1 MREEGTALMLE
12 GGKHT
17 IPKSVPLTES
27 LSAGVIQQPDQE
39 VHPFFAHGL
48 ERFSLMH
55 KTVLAFLGEA
65 EGPVPIDLPC
75 CLFY

>member
-1 MREEGTALMLE
+1 MEEEGTALMLE

-17 IPKSVPLTES
+17 IPKSVPLRES
-27 LSAGVIQQPDQE
+27 ILAGVIHHSDQE
-39 VHPFFAHGL
+39 VHPFFVYEL

-55 KTVLAFLGEA
+55 KTVLAFLGEVESSVA
-65 EGPVPIDLPC
+65 IDLPC

>member
-1 MREEGTALMLE
+1 MQEEGTALMLK
-12 GGKHT
+12 GKHT
-17 IPKSVPLTES
+17 ILKSVPLTES
-27 LSAGVIQQPDQE
+27 ISAGVIQQPDQE
-39 VHPFFAHGL
+39 VHPFFAHEL

-65 EGPVPIDLPC
+65 ESPVPIDLPC